1 MNDPTAVMHVIVNG
15 EACPLPHGASLGDL
29 LAQLGHAPE
38 AVATAVNGDFVAR
51 GLRAGHALADGD
63 QVQCFRPIVGG

>member
-1 MNDPTAVMHVIVNG
+1 MNDSTAVMQVIVNG
-15 EACPLPHGASLGDL
+15 EACPLLRGASLADL

-38 AVATAVNGDFVAR
+38 AIATAVNGEFIAR